1 VRFEVGLAMSH
12 IRNHVREDAL
22 DIFLYALKA
31 SRVEAAMERRVQFDG
46 GALQVDGHSYVL
58 DQYGRLVLI
67 AIGKAGETMAS
78 AFLQCAGDDTERF
91 EGIVV
96 APGGR
101 GALSSRLRVYCGGHP
116 LPNDAS
122 VAAASDILHTLRAL
136 TEHDLVIFLV
146 SGGGSA
152 MVEQFL
158 QSGIS
163 LDVMAATHKGLVE
176 SGAPIAAINVVRK
189 HLSAVKGGRLA
200 EAAAPAE
207 QLTMFVSDVPAG
219 ELDALSSGPTLPDRS
234 SMEDAYRVATE
245 YGLAARVP
253 GVIAEMLT
261 RRSLIE
267 TPKPVDAVFARSRW
281 SLLLDSTSLEEAGA
295 VRARELGWRVE
306 IDHSCDDWS
315 AERAAAYLLERVREL
330 RREGERVC
338 LLSAG
343 EVTVQVPAG
352 ATGIGGRNQ
361 HFALLC
367 SELIAGSEITV
378 LSVGSDGVDGSSPA
392 AGGLV
397 DGETTGRAETARYP
411 VAAALSAFDAH
422 SLLALLGDTVT
433 TGPTGNNLRDLR
445 IVLAP

>member
-1 VRFEVGLAMSH
+1 MSH
-12 IRNHVREDAL
+12 LRNHVREDAL
-22 DIFLYALKA
+22 DMFLYALKA
-31 SRVEAAMERRVQFDG
+31 SRVEAAMERRVRFDG
-46 GALQVDGHSYVL
+46 GALQIDGHSYVL
-58 DQYGRLVLI
+58 ARYGRVVLI
-67 AIGKAGETMAS
+67 AIGKAGGTMTAT
-78 AFLQCAGDDTERF
+78 FLRRAGKDGKRF

-96 APGGR
+96 APVGT

-122 VAAASDILHTLRAL
+122 VTAASDILLTLRSL
-136 TEHDLVIFLV
+136 TERDLVVFLV

-163 LDVMAATHKGLVE
+163 LEMMAATHKAQVE
-176 SGAPIAAINVVRK
+176 SGAPIAAINMVRK

-200 EAAAPAE
+200 AAAAPAE
-207 QLTMFVSDVPAG
+207 QLTIFVSDVPPG

-234 SMEDAYRVATE
+234 STEDAYRVATE

-267 TPKPVDAVFARSRW
+267 TPKPGDAVFARSRW
-281 SLLLDSTSLEEAGA
+281 SLLLDSTSLEETAA

-330 RREGERVC
+330 RRQGQRAC

-343 EVTVQVPAG
+343 EVTVQVPSG
-352 ATGIGGRNQ
+352 AAGIGGRNQ
-361 HFALLC
+361 HFSLLC

-378 LSVGSDGVDGSSPA
+378 LSAGSDGVDGSSPA

-397 DGETTGRAETARYP
+397 DGTTTDRAVGARYP

>member
-1 VRFEVGLAMSH
+1 MSNA
-12 IRNHVREDAL
+12 RQDAL
-22 DIFLYALKA
+22 DIFLHALKS
-31 SRVEAAMERRVQFDG
+31 SRVEAAMERRVRFEG

-58 DQYGRLVLI
+58 DRYSRLVLI

-78 AFLQCAGDDTERF
+78 TFLRQAGSDADRF
-91 EGIVV
+91 EGVV
-96 APGGR
+96 VGPVGT

-116 LPNDAS
+116 SPNEAS
-122 VAAASDILHTLRAL
+122 VAAASDILQTLESL
-136 TEHDLVIFLV
+136 TERDLVVFLI

-152 MVEQFL
+152 MMEQFL
-158 QSGIS
+158 QPGVS
-163 LDVMAATHKGLVE
+163 LEVMAATHKALVE
-176 SGAPIAAINVVRK
+176 SGAPIAAINAVRK

-200 EAAAPAE
+200 VAAAPAE
-207 QLTMFVSDVPAG
+207 QLTIFVSDVPAG

-234 SMEDAYRVATE
+234 TLEDVYRIATE
-245 YGLAARVP
+245 YDLPAKLP

-261 RRSLIE
+261 RRSLAE
-267 TPKPVDAVFARSRW
+267 TPKPGDAIFARSQW
-281 SLLLDSTSLEEAGA
+281 SLLLDSTSLEEAAA

-315 AERAAAYLLERVREL
+315 AERAAVYLLERLREL

-343 EVTVQVPAG
+343 EVTVQVPVG
-352 ATGIGGRNQ
+352 ASGKGGRNQ

-367 SELIAGSEITV
+367 SELIAGDEITV
-378 LSVGSDGVDGSSPA
+378 LSAGSDGVDGNSLA

-397 DGETTGRAETARYP
+397 DGTTAARAEAAQYP
-411 VAAALSAFDAH
+411 VATALSAFDAY
-422 SLLALLGDTVT
+422 SLLTRLGDAVT

-445 IVLAP
+445 ILLAP

>member
-1 VRFEVGLAMSH
+1 M
-12 IRNHVREDAL
+12 NHVREDAL

-31 SRVEAAMERRVQFDG
+31 SRAEAAMERRVRFEG
-46 GALQVDGHSYVL
+46 GALQIDGHSYVL
-58 DQYGRLVLI
+58 DSYARLVLI

-78 AFLQCAGDDTERF
+78 AFLRQARNDAERF
-91 EGIVV
+91 EGIAVGP
-96 APGGR
+96 AGTGR
-101 GALSSRLRVYCGGHP
+101 SSRLRVYCGGHP
-116 LPNDAS
+116 SPNEAS
-122 VAAASDILHTLRAL
+122 VAAAADILQTLGSL
-136 TEHDLVIFLV
+136 TERDLVVFLV

-158 QSGIS
+158 QPGI
-163 LDVMAATHKGLVE
+163 LLGVMAATHKALVE
-176 SGAPIAAINVVRK
+176 SGAPIAAINAVRK

-200 EAAAPAE
+200 AAAAPAE
-207 QLTMFVSDVPAG
+207 QLTIFVSDVPAD

-234 SMEDAYRVATE
+234 TTEDAYRIAAE
-245 YGLAARVP
+245 YGLAVKVP
-253 GVIAEMLT
+253 DVIAEMLT
-261 RRSLIE
+261 RRSLTE
-267 TPKPVDAVFARSRW
+267 TPKPGDAIFARSRW
-281 SLLLDSTSLEEAGA
+281 SLLLDSTSLEGAAA

-315 AERAAAYLLERVREL
+315 ADRAAAYLLERVRGL
-330 RREGERVC
+330 RSAGERVC

-352 ATGIGGRNQ
+352 ATGKGGRNQ

-378 LSVGSDGVDGSSPA
+378 LSAGSDGVDGNSPA

-397 DGETTGRAETARYP
+397 DGATTARAEAANYT

-422 SLLALLGDTVT
+422 SLLTLLGDTVT

-445 IVLAP
+445 ILLAP